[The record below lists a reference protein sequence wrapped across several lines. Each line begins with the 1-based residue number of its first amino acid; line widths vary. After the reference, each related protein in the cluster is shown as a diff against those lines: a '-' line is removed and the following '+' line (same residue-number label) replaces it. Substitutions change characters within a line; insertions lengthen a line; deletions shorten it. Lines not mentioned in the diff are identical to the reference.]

1 MNEYILETT
10 FLILNIGAVTIK
22 AILRSEA
29 SEVINF
35 KEQTKAEVYIIMRC
49 RIYLLSLHVV
59 FTE

>member
-1 MNEYILETT
+1 MNENILDTKI
-10 FLILNIGAVTIK
+10 LILNIGAVTIK